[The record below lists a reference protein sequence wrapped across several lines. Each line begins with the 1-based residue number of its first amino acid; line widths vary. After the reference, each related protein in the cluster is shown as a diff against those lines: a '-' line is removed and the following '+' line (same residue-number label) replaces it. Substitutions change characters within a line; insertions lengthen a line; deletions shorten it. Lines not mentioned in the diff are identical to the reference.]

1 MQVEVYPDA
10 AAAAAR
16 AASLIA
22 DSLEAAV
29 AGRGDGS
36 AALSG
41 GRTPALLMQALASAA
56 LPWPQIHLFQVDER
70 MVDVG
75 DPRRNITAIK
85 TAFRLCPLTPANLH
99 AMPVEARSP
108 EAGAARY
115 SADLRR
121 LAGTPP
127 RLDVVHLGLGEDGHT
142 ASLVPGD
149 DAVASEGDVTLTGD
163 YQGVRRMTLTLP
175 LLNLARQRVWL
186 VTGSAK
192 GEIVRRFLD
201 GDPTLV
207 ASQVSRQNA
216 FLVLD
221 AAASGESE

>member
-22 DSLEAAV
+22 DSLAAAV
-29 AGRGDGS
+29 ADRGAGS

-41 GRTPALLMQALASAA
+41 GRTPTLMMQALALAA

-70 MVDVG
+70 MVGASDS
-75 DPRRNITAIK
+75 RRNLTAMNR
-85 TAFRLCPLTPANLH
+85 AFRQCPLPPANLH
-99 AMPVEARSP
+99 AMPVEARSSA
-108 EAGAARY
+108 AGAARY

-149 DAVASEGDVTLTGD
+149 AAVTSQGDVTLSGD

-175 LLNLARQRVWL
+175 LLNAARQRVWL

-192 GEIVRRFLD
+192 REIVRRFLD
-201 GDPTLV
+201 GDSSLV
-207 ASQVSRQNA
+207 ASQVSRQDA
-216 FLVLD
+216 YLVLD
-221 AAASGESE
+221 TTASGERE